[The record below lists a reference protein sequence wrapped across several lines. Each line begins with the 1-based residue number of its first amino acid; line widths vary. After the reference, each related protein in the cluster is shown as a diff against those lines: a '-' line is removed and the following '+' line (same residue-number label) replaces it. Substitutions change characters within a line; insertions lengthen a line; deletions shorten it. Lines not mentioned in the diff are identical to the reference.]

1 MTRDSRF
8 VLFVLL
14 YSCNSIKIVFN
25 LPSKNCFSRQT
36 LFYKVL
42 KQTFPNFKTHIIHM
56 RASSNGSYFR
66 NHHQSNQKILSLIV
80 SDKVRLSSKF
90 GYSVQKLVRTFH
102 VFVRTCLMYT
112 KNTSCFLIL

>member
-14 YSCNSIKIVFN
+14 HSNNSIKSVFN
-25 LPSKNCFSRQT
+25 HPSKNCVSRQT

-42 KQTFPNFKTHIIHM
+42 KQTFSNFKTHIIHM

-66 NHHQSNQKILSLIV
+66 NHNESI
-80 SDKVRLSSKF
+80 
-90 GYSVQKLVRTFH
+90 QKLYQLLFHIKYDSLPKLVIATRFKRSFRVFMRTWLTYKSILH
-102 VFVRTCLMYT
+102 VF
-112 KNTSCFLIL
+112 